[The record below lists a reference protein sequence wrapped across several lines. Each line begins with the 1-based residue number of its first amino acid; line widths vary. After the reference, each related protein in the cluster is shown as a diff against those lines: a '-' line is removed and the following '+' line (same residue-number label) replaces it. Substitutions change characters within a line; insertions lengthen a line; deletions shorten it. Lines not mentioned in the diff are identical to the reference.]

1 MISNFTK
8 VHRTFNEQNGSSEN
22 TQCLIHLLN
31 TCCLGCFFLQVT
43 LKNNNLGAHVLAHN
57 HSALMLYLI
66 FKTMLQHTEY
76 LYTYTKS
83 LNVALSTV
91 IHYIFPHKS
100 MSYNFYWNQFLLNFG
115 SWACS

>member
-1 MISNFTK
+1 MNRMEVVKI
-8 VHRTFNEQNGSSEN
+8 
-22 TQCLIHLLN
+22 LN
-31 TCCLGCFFLQVT
+31 ASYIYWTPVAWVFFFLQVT

-115 SWACS
+115 SWACSWLQHKF